1 MPVQQFFE
9 LYVSGDLVS
18 EKNSIDNSNIAGSVV
33 GSGSQRVG
41 RDLDASVQPAAPS
54 DDVDHESFKA
64 DVDAALKALTDDIDS
79 LEEHYDALHAAL
91 VRIRK
96 QSADAETV
104 GDVQKM
110 VEEIWVEKTSESF
123 QTNLEK
129 YASKDF
135 AKALLSSPVLAG
147 LVG

>member
-1 MPVQQFFE
+1 M
-9 LYVSGDLVS
+9 S

-33 GSGSQRVG
+33 GSGSQQVG
-41 RDLDASVQPAAPS
+41 GDLNATVQPASPAAEL
-54 DDVDHESFKA
+54 DHASFKA
-64 DVDAALKALTDDIDS
+64 DVDEALKALTDEIDS

-110 VEEIWVEKTSESF
+110 VEEIWLEKTSEEF

-129 YASKDF
+129 YGSKDF
-135 AKALLSSPVLAG
+135 AKALLSSPVIAG